1 MSGITT
7 AEMYRISVAGT
18 LNELSP
24 TLELAARL
32 SAIHITDYEGKDLG
46 IGTPYDV
53 ADDISHRLAAMRS
66 CISHI
71 HSTADKEVIENKTMR
86 DSLENSLPGLIDT
99 AIDDI
104 KRLDEVNTQLEQLE
118 ERIEILQVL
127 SPLGLNL
134 ELLSGFKSLSVN
146 LGTTPFLSQCVADL
160 DGLSDDLMVF
170 SSHGKGKSGVLAIY
184 CENSAAEAVERLLT
198 QHDFESITPPDGEG
212 SPAMMLQDIDSEV
225 GGLKSE
231 AENLHASLETW
242 NDANGGLLVGG
253 IEVLERD
260 FEIQTAPVRVAVSE
274 HAFIMEG
281 WVISER
287 AEETV
292 AALSKVATFAESSPF
307 EMPRGRGHHF
317 TGEEVELPPIAF
329 QNFNA
334 AKPFELLT
342 DAVGRPKY
350 GRIDPTTFMFITY
363 PIFFGLML
371 GDIAYGIA
379 IVAIAWWLSKKF
391 VRNELVIQAS
401 GLLFYI
407 GFSTIVFGYIFGEFA
422 GFEYLPHGVCDIEGI
437 VGVAQCEAAHGHYHW
452 EAAAHAPGWV
462 TWMTALYPNGGEIQW
477 MWEGMFGLNLAYPF
491 HRVSTHINDLIIL
504 SIYLGILHLA
514 LGMILGFREVNREHG
529 IVAAMFEKGSW
540 LLVLG
545 GGFFF
550 VYSFI
555 VSPKHSDAD
564 YLALLDMFA
573 TVGLIVLGIGVFMVV
588 IMLWKYEGIPLPI
601 AIGLG
606 PLESLQILSNTI
618 SYVRIFAVGIV
629 GVKIAETGNEM
640 LYVPMAHTLADFSH
654 AGAMDLILIPVL
666 LIGWLGVQVFALVLG
681 MFSPNVQAARLHF
694 VEWMGKFYETGGV
707 PFVPFGKKLVNVEA
721 D

>member
-32 SAIHITDYEGKDLG
+32 SAIHMTDYEGKDLG

-66 CISHI
+66 CISHL

-146 LGTTPFLSQCVADL
+146 LGTTPFLSQCAADL

>member
-7 AEMYRISVAGT
+7 AEMSRICVAGT

-24 TLELAARL
+24 TLELAAQL
-32 SAIHITDYEGKDLG
+32 SAIHIIDYDGRELG
-46 IGTPYDV
+46 IGSPYSA
-53 ADDISHRLAAMRS
+53 ADDISNRLALMRS
-66 CISHI
+66 CISHLN
-71 HSTADKEVIENKTMR
+71 STADSEVIENATMR
-86 DSLENSLPGLIDT
+86 DSLENSLPGLIES

-104 KRLDEVNTQLEQLE
+104 KRLDEVETQLEQLE
-118 ERIEILQVL
+118 EKSE
-127 SPLGLNL
+127 GLKLLAPMGLDL

-146 LGTTPFLSQCVADL
+146 IGTTPILEKCL
-160 DGLSDDLMVF
+160 DELNGLSDDLLVF
-170 SSHGKGKSGVLAIY
+170 SSHGKGKSGVLAVY
-184 CENSAAEAVERLLT
+184 CENSSAEDVERLLS
-198 QHDFESITPPDGEG
+198 QNDFESIVIPEGEG
-212 SPAMMLQDIDSEV
+212 SPAVMLHDIDSEV

-231 AENLHASLETW
+231 ADNLQTSLETW
-242 NDANGGLLVGG
+242 NNVNGGILVGG

-260 FEIQTAPVRVAVSE
+260 FEIQSAPVRVAVSE

-281 WVISER
+281 WVLSER
-287 AEETV
+287 AGEVV
-292 AALSKVATFAESSPF
+292 ASLNEVATFAESSPF
-307 EMPRGRGHHF
+307 EMPHGRGHHF

-329 QNFNA
+329 QNINA
-334 AKPFELLT
+334 AKPYELLT

-391 VRNELVIQAS
+391 ARNDLVIQAS
-401 GLLFYI
+401 VLLYYI

-422 GFEYLPHGVCDIEGI
+422 GFEYLPHGECSIEGI

-452 EAAAHAPGWV
+452 GAASHAPAWV
-462 TWMTALYPNGGEIQW
+462 TWMSALYPSGGEFQW

-491 HRVSTHINDLIIL
+491 HRVSTHINDLIVL
-504 SIYLGILHLA
+504 SLYLGILHLA
-514 LGMILGFREVNREHG
+514 LGMILGFRDVNREHG
-529 IVAAMFEKGSW
+529 LVAAMFEKGSW
-540 LLVLG
+540 LLVLS

-550 VYSFI
+550 IYAFI

-564 YLALLDMFA
+564 YLALLEMFS
-573 TVGLIVLGIGVFMVV
+573 TVGLIVLGIGISMVI

-654 AGAMDLILIPVL
+654 AGAVDLIMVPVL
-666 LIGWLGVQVFALVLG
+666 LIGWLGVQIFALILG